1 MGHFVKYL
9 GGETVRCTSSRAD
22 KTRITA
28 MFEYTVLILAIH
40 DHRIIPRPPPTH
52 PIHCSQS
59 LYVEV
64 LEQNYVVV
72 VTRAGAGLPLSFR
85 VLRAIFSISVL
96 FALSWIPRIA
106 VLLFF
111 PQWVDPACSPVYCHR
126 KLLVSRGATAA
137 AAI

>member
-1 MGHFVKYL
+1 MHFISCRQN
-9 GGETVRCTSSRAD
+9 TNNRHVR
-22 KTRITA
+22 
-28 MFEYTVLILAIH
+28 IH
-40 DHRIIPRPPPTH
+40 RPHSCHPRPWNHHSPPPPH

-64 LEQNYVVV
+64 LEQNYVIVV
-72 VTRAGAGLPLSFR
+72 IRAGAGLPLSFR